1 MKKVLDTIFRFS
13 VSLNETKRN
22 ETKRNETKRN
32 ETKRTTICPKI
43 KNWKEVQLFSNCTF
57 YDRKESEGLNLCSL
71 FILNRGAFLC

>member
-1 MKKVLDTIFRFS
+1 MKKILDTIFRFG

-32 ETKRTTICPKI
+32 ETNNNML
-43 KNWKEVQLFSNCTF
+43 KNGKEVQLFSNCTF
-57 YDRKESEGLNLCSL
+57 YVRKESEGLNLCSL